1 VKTIAAV
8 IVCFYAIGFAVFDK
22 NYEASILC
30 GILAVLLAIWRDM
43 PNKAKP
49 DEEEYH
55 EPR

>member
-1 VKTIAAV
+1 MKTIAAV

-49 DEEEYH
+49 DEEKE
-55 EPR
+55 